1 MIFAVLSAIHLA
13 SRVFLII
20 DDGKM
25 SDSDWL
31 HDTENNL
38 ANAVT

>member
-1 MIFAVLSAIHLA
+1 MVFAVLSAIHLA

-25 SDSDWL
+25 SHSDWL
-31 HDTENNL
+31 QVTWFRTEMEK
-38 ANAVT
+38 